1 MWQFNW
7 VLLQCYFLLTMSAS
21 FHGYWCIFGEKQT
34 NKWNKGEKKPQQ
46 KQPTKKS
53 QTCNMQWRFFSF
65 WQRKTIP
72 VVLRHFRRE
81 EFFAIWCLLW
91 CSEVW
96 SNTRGR
102 WNWRMSYEE
111 LPHHRKHSQEEDSC
125 CYELLKTSEVCSFLS
140 RFQKPE
146 MAFPSIFF
154 SLLSVFLPLKE
165 GLQCQ
170 EPFIVAC
177 TESQGFSLLLPTL
190 LPSVKD

>member
-1 MWQFNW
+1 MKQR
-7 VLLQCYFLLTMSAS
+7 
-21 FHGYWCIFGEKQT
+21 EKNSTKT
-34 NKWNKGEKKPQQ
+34 NN
-46 KQPTKKS
+46 KKS

-72 VVLRHFRRE
+72 VVLRYFTRE

-91 CSEVW
+91 CSEAW

-111 LPHHRKHSQEEDSC
+111 APHHRKHSQVEDSC
-125 CYELLKTSEVCSFLS
+125 CYELLKTSAGCSFLS

-146 MAFPSIFF
+146 MAFPSILL
-154 SLLSVFLPLKE
+154 SLLSVLLPLKE
-165 GLQCQ
+165 GMLRQV
-170 EPFIVAC
+170 PFILVCA
-177 TESQGFSLLLPTL
+177 ESQGFCLLLPTL